1 MLDSE
6 KIKQTTDNEDS
17 QEIVHNSHKERMLL
31 AWEERAFQGVRR
43 SVYIMNNWTFF
54 NNKIMIKFG
63 TCQQTRHLGIPGF

>member
-17 QEIVHNSHKERMLL
+17 QEIVHNSHKERPLL
-31 AWEERAFQGVRR
+31 DWEEKAFQGVIR
-43 SVYIMNNWTFF
+43 SVYIMIDWTFF

-63 TCQQTRHLGIPGF
+63 TCQQTRHFGIRGF

>member
-6 KIKQTTDNEDS
+6 KIKQTNDNEDS
-17 QEIVHNSHKERMLL
+17 REIVHNSHKERMLL
-31 AWEERAFQGVRR
+31 AKEEKAFQGVIR
-43 SVYIMNNWTFF
+43 SVYIMSNWTFF